1 MCLITF
7 FYIIQNI
14 KTGEILGVYDDKTQA
29 TWAYNDLGDS
39 RLEYKL
45 YESKFVQ
52 FKGVE

>member
-1 MCLITF
+1 MCFITF
-7 FYIIQNI
+7 IYIIQNI

-29 TWAYNDLGDS
+29 SWDYKKLGDS
-39 RLEYKL
+39 CLEYKL